1 MPDPQSATPSLLSF
15 AVVAAFVTT
24 AGTLLGHY
32 LKEAILAKSFES
44 WKQRRSLESLYKKYR
59 DPIVL
64 SAIELATRLFE
75 VIDQHPANF
84 LAADVLACEAKQPS
98 HSSGRDL
105 YYLRYKCQSTIY
117 RLSAF
122 LGWLELYR
130 QDLVFLDIS
139 ESKTNT
145 VLQNLLTELR
155 KDLADGT
162 INSATDWS
170 SWSDALI
177 FREEQRAV
185 GESMIV
191 SDGGIRTVMGY
202 GSFVALLENPSSAAN
217 RWIQIV
223 ANFLIDPGPSKDFRV
238 MRYHRLVIHLV
249 DLVRTLDSSRLT
261 EHLAAVAD
269 QFENNPEYLLEIIV
283 GKSWYAQKLP

>member
-44 WKQRRSLESLYKKYR
+44 WKQHRSLESLYKKYR

-64 SAIELATRLFE
+64 SAIELAARLIE
-75 VIDQHPANF
+75 VIDEHPAKF
-84 LAADVLACEAKQPS
+84 LAADVLSCEALQPS
-98 HSSGRDL
+98 HSSERDL

-122 LGWLELYR
+122 IGWLELYR
-130 QDLVFLDIS
+130 QDLVFLDVS

-223 ANFLIDPGPSKDFRV
+223 ANFLSIP
-238 MRYHRLVIHLV
+238 
-249 DLVRTLDSSRLT
+249 
-261 EHLAAVAD
+261 D
-269 QFENNPEYLLEIIV
+269 QAKIF
-283 GKSWYAQKLP
+283 G